1 MKIAL
6 VGYGK
11 MGKEIEKIS
20 LERGHKIVLVID
32 RDNPDDFTKDN
43 IKNADVVIE
52 FSTPDTAYDNYIK
65 CIDAQVPVVSGTTGW
80 LDKKEQLEE
89 YCELNNSGFFYAS
102 NFSLGVNLFFELNK
116 RLASMMNKF
125 SDYNVEMEEI
135 HHIHKL
141 DAPSGTAI
149 TLAEGIID
157 NIDTKNNWEL
167 DTASESDSLK
177 IVARREGEVPGTH
190 IIKYTSNVDEI
201 EIAHRAYSRKGFA
214 LGAVIA
220 AEFMQGKS
228 GVYGMKELLKEL

>member
-20 LERGHKIVLVID
+20 LERGHEIVLIID
-32 RDNPDDFTKDN
+32 RDNHNNFTKEN
-43 IKNADVVIE
+43 IQKADIVIE

-65 CIDAQVPVVSGTTGW
+65 CIEAQVPVVSGTTGW
-80 LDKKEQLEE
+80 LDKREALED
-89 YCELNNSGFFYAS
+89 YCKLNKSGFFYAS

-116 RLASMMNKF
+116 KLASMMNNF
-125 SDYNVEMEEI
+125 SDYDVEMKEI

-157 NIDTKNNWEL
+157 NIENKKAWEL
-167 DTASESDSLK
+167 DDASKSYNLK
-177 IVARREGEVPGTH
+177 IVAKREGEVPGTH
-190 IIKYTSNVDEI
+190 IIKYASDVDEI

-214 LGAVIA
+214 LGAVVA
-220 AEFMQGKS
+220 AEFMKGKS
-228 GVYGMKELLKEL
+228 GVYGMKELLKNL